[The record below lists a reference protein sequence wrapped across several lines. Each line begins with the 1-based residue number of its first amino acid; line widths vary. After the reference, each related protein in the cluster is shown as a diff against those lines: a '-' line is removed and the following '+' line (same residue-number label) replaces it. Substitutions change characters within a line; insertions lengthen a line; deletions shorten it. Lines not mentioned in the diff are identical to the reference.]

1 MANIR
6 KYLRSG
12 NPKSR
17 TERTK
22 ENEILSHSFSFDD
35 ATEKNDDGTEA
46 YFYIIVEAEN
56 NKADINQDGI
66 IDKLDVI
73 ALERHVA
80 GWKGYR
86 TLPYTGKK

>member
-6 KYLRSG
+6 KYLRYG

-17 TERTK
+17 AERTK

-56 NKADINQDGI
+56 NKADIN
-66 IDKLDVI
+66 KTEL
-73 ALERHVA
+73 L
-80 GWKGYR
+80 
-86 TLPYTGKK
+86 TNLM